1 MTTSTGRSRH
11 TEKLWRRLPS
21 YLLAL
26 AFLAGC
32 QDRSF
37 LTDLKSPDV
46 AVRVRAIEFLGSQ
59 RDRGAIP
66 QLIDALQDTVVE
78 VKAKAAWALGMVQA
92 KEAVEPIIDLLS
104 DPTRRVRQSAS
115 RALLHIE
122 EPEALPALKEAISRE
137 KDEWVRRD
145 MEDAI
150 SHLTQFEGETDVGE
164 ASFRGNYL

>member
-1 MTTSTGRSRH
+1 MTTSTGRSRY

-66 QLIDALQDTVVE
+66 QLIDALRDTVVE

-92 KEAVEPIIDLLS
+92 KAAVESKQTPAWPMKTDHGH
-104 DPTRRVRQSAS
+104 
-115 RALLHIE
+115 RAAEQL
-122 EPEALPALKEAISRE
+122 
-137 KDEWVRRD
+137 
-145 MEDAI
+145 
-150 SHLTQFEGETDVGE
+150 FEGIAFGAAGFVEISGRLAAALTSPGICSIWRSTSRIVMRRLFE
-164 ASFRGNYL
+164 AEQSTV